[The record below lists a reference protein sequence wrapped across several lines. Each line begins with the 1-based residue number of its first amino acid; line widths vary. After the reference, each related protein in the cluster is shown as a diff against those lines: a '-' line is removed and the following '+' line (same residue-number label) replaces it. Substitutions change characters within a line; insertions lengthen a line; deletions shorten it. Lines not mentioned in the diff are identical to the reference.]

1 MFAYRKNAQWQWTT
15 TSKLFIKVEFW
26 ISDYLTWQNHP
37 ASSTSQ
43 WIEKSMK
50 VLLKATETSAYENR
64 NMEEDLIAVLYD
76 YRSGIHAATG
86 YTQAQ
91 LFFNRSVNDK
101 LPTTTTT
108 TTKKPKSTYYEYVY
122 NKKLGHVSILNTIK
136 LQTNLNKTP
145 IKIL

>member
-1 MFAYRKNAQWQWTT
+1 
-15 TSKLFIKVEFW
+15 
-26 ISDYLTWQNHP
+26 
-37 ASSTSQ
+37 
-43 WIEKSMK
+43 MK

-64 NMEEDLIAVLYD
+64 NMEEDLIEVLYD
-76 YRSGIHAATG
+76 YRSRIHAATG

-91 LFFNRSVNDK
+91 LFFNRSVNHK

-108 TTKKPKSTYYEYVY
+108 TTKKPKSLYYEYVY
-122 NKKLGHVSILNTIK
+122 NKKLEHVSIVNTIK

>member
-1 MFAYRKNAQWQWTT
+1 MKTEIW
-15 TSKLFIKVEFW
+15 KK
-26 ISDYLTWQNHP
+26 IS
-37 ASSTSQ
+37 
-43 WIEKSMK
+43 
-50 VLLKATETSAYENR
+50 LKYYMIT
-64 NMEEDLIAVLYD
+64 
-76 YRSGIHAATG
+76 ATG

-108 TTKKPKSTYYEYVY
+108 TTKKPKSPYYEYVY
-122 NKKLGHVSILNTIK
+122 NKKLGHASILNTIK

>member
-1 MFAYRKNAQWQWTT
+1 MFAYRKNGQWQWNT

-50 VLLKATETSAYENR
+50 VLLK
-64 NMEEDLIAVLYD
+64 EEDLIEVLYD
-76 YRSGIHAATG
+76 YRSRIHAATG

-91 LFFNRSVNDK
+91 LFFNRSVNHK
-101 LPTTTTT
+101 LLTTTTT
-108 TTKKPKSTYYEYVY
+108 TTKKPKSPYYEYVF
-122 NKKLGHVSILNTIK
+122 NKKLEHVSIVNTIK

>member
-1 MFAYRKNAQWQWTT
+1 
-15 TSKLFIKVEFW
+15 
-26 ISDYLTWQNHP
+26 
-37 ASSTSQ
+37 
-43 WIEKSMK
+43 MK
-50 VLLKATETSAYENR
+50 VLLKAPETSAYENR
-64 NMEEDLIAVLYD
+64 NMEEDLIEVLYD

-108 TTKKPKSTYYEYVY
+108 TTKKPKSPYYEYVY
-122 NKKLGHVSILNTIK
+122 NKKLGHASILNTIK